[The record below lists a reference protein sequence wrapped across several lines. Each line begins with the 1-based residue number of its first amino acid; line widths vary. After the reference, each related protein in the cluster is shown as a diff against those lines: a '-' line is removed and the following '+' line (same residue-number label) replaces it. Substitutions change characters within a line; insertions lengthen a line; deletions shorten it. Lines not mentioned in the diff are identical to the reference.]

1 MIKLVNK
8 NTNVVKEVP
17 EGYSWTT
24 FFFGFL
30 PALFRGDLKWAAI
43 IFIAALAIGAI
54 TLGFGG
60 LLVGPIF
67 GFFYNKVYTRDLIE
81 KGYEPV
87 DDYAYNYCVDKGII
101 LGGKRNAEGNHTVQD
116 VKLLDNKKE

>member
-30 PALFRGDLKWAAI
+30 PALFRGDLEWAAI

-67 GFFYNKVYTRDLIE
+67 GFFYNLIS
-81 KGYEPV
+81 
-87 DDYAYNYCVDKGII
+87 
-101 LGGKRNAEGNHTVQD
+101 L
-116 VKLLDNKKE
+116 

>member
-24 FFFGFL
+24 FLFGFL

-54 TLGFGG
+54 ILGFGVF
-60 LLVGPIF
+60 LVGLIF
-67 GFFYNKVYTRDLIE
+67 GYYDNKVYTRDLIE
-81 KGYEPV
+81 KGYEPA

>member
-1 MIKLVNK
+1 MLLRKYQRDIPGQHFSLD
-8 NTNVVKEVP
+8 
-17 EGYSWTT
+17 
-24 FFFGFL
+24 FL

-81 KGYEPV
+81 KGYEPA

-101 LGGKRNAEGNHTVQD
+101 LGE
-116 VKLLDNKKE
+116 KETQKEIILFKT

>member
-1 MIKLVNK
+1 M
-8 NTNVVKEVP
+8 
-17 EGYSWTT
+17 
-24 FFFGFL
+24 
-30 PALFRGDLKWAAI
+30 
-43 IFIAALAIGAI
+43 AIGAI

-81 KGYEPV
+81 KGYEPA

>member
-30 PALFRGDLKWAAI
+30 PALFR
-43 IFIAALAIGAI
+43 
-54 TLGFGG
+54 
-60 LLVGPIF
+60 
-67 GFFYNKVYTRDLIE
+67 
-81 KGYEPV
+81 
-87 DDYAYNYCVDKGII
+87 
-101 LGGKRNAEGNHTVQD
+101 
-116 VKLLDNKKE
+116 